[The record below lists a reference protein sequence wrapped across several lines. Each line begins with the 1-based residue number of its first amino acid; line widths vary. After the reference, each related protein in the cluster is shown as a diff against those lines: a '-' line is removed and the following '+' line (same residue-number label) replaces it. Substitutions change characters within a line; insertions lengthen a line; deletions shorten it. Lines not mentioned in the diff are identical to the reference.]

1 MAKDIRDI
9 RNLKA
14 YLALTEKEK
23 AKRATRLQKVQH
35 GVEEQAAKERLPHLY
50 LAVQVTDYV
59 ATSNGAI
66 WADNIE
72 KLYEELADELL
83 RDVSETAKR
92 RIINAVA
99 YACSS
104 EWLERHDDNAR
115 CAYSVPRLKPNRE
128 PAVPKKATLLLAA

>member
-35 GVEEQAAKERLPHLY
+35 GVEEQAAKERLPHMY

-59 ATSNGAI
+59 AASNGAI
-66 WADNIE
+66 WADSIE

-83 RDVSETAKR
+83 HDVTEPAKR
-92 RIINAVA
+92 RITNAVA
-99 YACSS
+99 FACSS
-104 EWLERHDDNAR
+104 EWLERHEDNAR

-128 PAVPKKATLLLAA
+128 PAPQAAVLMAA